1 MERPPYPKGQ
11 TPIDLDALRDKL
23 MGIYGFAAR
32 YTEDIDGVPITMT
45 IDEYLEAFGNSMA
58 SLTEVHMI
66 RKFKEMAER
75 ALSLDQD
82 DPAGFDR
89 SLVAGSD
96 ALKKFIA
103 DRRTE

>member
-11 TPIDLDALRDKL
+11 TVTDLDALCDKL

-45 IDEYLEAFGNSMA
+45 IDDALEAFGNSMA
-58 SLTEVHMI
+58 SIPEIHII
-66 RKFKEMAER
+66 RTFKVMAER
-75 ALSLDQD
+75 ALSLELD

-89 SLVAGSD
+89 SLVAGRD
-96 ALKKFIA
+96 ALRKFIA
-103 DRRTE
+103 GRQTG